1 MAEENYTLN
10 DARGRRPR
18 FHMEMDGSVM
28 KLVGCV
34 TMLCYSVSRT
44 VIQNGLLHANG
55 MSRQALS
62 DAMASDPQVMSLAGL
77 ASVLQLIGGLAIP
90 LFAFL
95 LVEGFVHTAS
105 FKRYLL
111 TMAAFAAVSEVPY
124 DLAMYGRAWDML
136 GQNMLLS
143 YVLCLVMLYGL
154 RLLQGKKGLAP
165 RLGQAVIVAA
175 AVLWTMLL
183 QSGFGLVT
191 VLLTAVYYL
200 WYDQKGVRVLLGCA
214 VSILYVTAPLSG
226 YAIYNYNGS
235 RGRVTGR
242 KKYIFYALYP
252 VHLLILALI
261 VRML

>member
-10 DARGRRPR
+10 DGRARRPR
-18 FHMEMDGSVM
+18 FRLEMDGSMM
-28 KLVGCV
+28 KLAGCV

-44 VIQNGLLHANG
+44 VIQNGLLHTND

-77 ASVLQLIGGLAIP
+77 ASVLQLIGALAIP

-111 TMAAFAAVSEVPY
+111 TMAAFAAASEVPY
-124 DLAMYGRAWDML
+124 DLAMYGRAWDMS
-136 GQNMLLS
+136 GQNMLFS

-154 RLLQGKKGLAP
+154 RLLQGKKGLMP
-165 RLGQAVIVAA
+165 RLGQGLIVAA

-183 QSGFGLVT
+183 QSAFGLVT
-191 VLLTAVYYL
+191 VLLGAIYYL
-200 WYDQKGVRVLLGCA
+200 WYDQKGTRVLLGCA

-235 RGRVTGR
+235 RGRITGK

-252 VHLLILALI
+252 AHLLILALI
-261 VRML
+261 GRML